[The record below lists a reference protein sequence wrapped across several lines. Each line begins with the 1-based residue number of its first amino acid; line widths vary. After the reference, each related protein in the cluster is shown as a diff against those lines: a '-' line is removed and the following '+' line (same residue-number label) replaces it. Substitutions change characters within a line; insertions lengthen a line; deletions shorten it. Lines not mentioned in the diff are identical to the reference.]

1 MRRDPRC
8 YLWDAL
14 RATGSIQAF
23 VRGKTYEAFVEDDLV
38 RSVVERQLQIIG
50 EALSQLAKVDPQ
62 IASNVAE
69 LGRIIAFRNI
79 LVHGYAAI
87 DYDTLGRTESPG
99 SAPVSRFGARL
110 CHRQVASYRFDHRRQ
125 ARFCSRGTITLPGLR
140 AAEAPRTAGPAQEQ
154 ERELGLR

>member
-38 RSVVERQLQIIG
+38 RSAVERQLQIIG

-62 IASNVAE
+62 IASNVADW
-69 LGRIIAFRNI
+69 
-79 LVHGYAAI
+79 AASSSSETFSCTVMRRSI
-87 DYDTLGRTESPG
+87 TTRC
-99 SAPVSRFGARL
+99 GA
-110 CHRQVASYRFDHRRQ
+110 
-125 ARFCSRGTITLPGLR
+125 
-140 AAEAPRTAGPAQEQ
+140 
-154 ERELGLR
+154 